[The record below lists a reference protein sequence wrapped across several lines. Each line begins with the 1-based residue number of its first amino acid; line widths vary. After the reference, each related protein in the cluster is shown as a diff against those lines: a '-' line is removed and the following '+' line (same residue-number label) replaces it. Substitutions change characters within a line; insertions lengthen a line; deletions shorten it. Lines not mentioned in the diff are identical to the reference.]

1 MEVNTRKCGI
11 MLIKWNSVNTNIG
24 PLLYEEIPIVDK
36 YVYLGIEFNKDLNTN
51 ERSAKRLNIVT
62 KLLMLE

>member
-11 MLIKWNSVNTNIG
+11 MLIKWNSVNKNIG
-24 PLLYEEIPIVDK
+24 HLLYEEIPIVDK

-51 ERSAKRLNIVT
+51 ERSAKRQ
-62 KLLMLE
+62 